1 MSSPESVPST
11 VIVVLAGSSA
21 VIIRTISH
29 YLSGVRSAGSEPNRI
44 MPQSL
49 EFVCTCGAS
58 TAPGVRRCRQRVTS
72 CRGKCR
78 SPTHVEGLDQ
88 VEVERAVM
96 RTHLRRRPR
105 RESLPSH
112 LLRRALA
119 DVPMDG
125 RCHGACRHKVTF
137 TRPNPPEKAARN
149 LAGAVLMQNP
159 NRTIAGVQ
167 GCPPVSRKRGWL

>member
-29 YLSGVRSAGSEPNRI
+29 YLSRARSCRLGTKPNKASITQVRLHLRCIDRAWSAPL
-44 MPQSL
+44 PA
-49 EFVCTCGAS
+49 T
-58 TAPGVRRCRQRVTS
+58 VTS

-78 SPTHVEGLDQ
+78 SPTHVEGVDQ

-105 RESLPSH
+105 REFLPLH

-125 RCHGACRHKVTF
+125 RCRGACRH
-137 TRPNPPEKAARN
+137 
-149 LAGAVLMQNP
+149 
-159 NRTIAGVQ
+159 
-167 GCPPVSRKRGWL
+167 